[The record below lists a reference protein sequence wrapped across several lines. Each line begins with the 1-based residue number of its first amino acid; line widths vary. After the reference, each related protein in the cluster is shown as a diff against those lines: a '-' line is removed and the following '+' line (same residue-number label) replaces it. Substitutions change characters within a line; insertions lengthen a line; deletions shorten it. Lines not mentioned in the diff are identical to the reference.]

1 MDIRRLETTD
11 IFRGAFF
18 LCMGGALSGVRFRR
32 DGRHTASFLFT
43 GPDLDRHDIDYMNG
57 RARVNPLQLKESLNR
72 LRDILFERLRE
83 KEGRYD
89 CDRERNHRGRQVRR

>member
-1 MDIRRLETTD
+1 MNTSRLETTD
-11 IFRGAFF
+11 IFRAAFF

-32 DGRHTASFLFT
+32 NGRNNASFLFT
-43 GPDLDRHDIDYMNG
+43 GPDLDKHDLDYMNG

-89 CDRERNHRGRQVRR
+89 CDRQRNHQGRQSRR

>member
-1 MDIRRLETTD
+1 MNTSRLETTD

-18 LCMGGALSGVRFRR
+18 LCMGGALSGVKFRR
-32 DGRHTASFLFT
+32 DGRKNASFLFT
-43 GPDLDRHDIDYMNG
+43 GPDLDRHDRDYMNG
-57 RARVNPLQLKESLNR
+57 LARVNPLQLKESLNR

-89 CDRERNHRGRQVRR
+89 SDRKRNHRGHQIRR